1 MLLAIVYCMDD
12 GETDMRNQT
21 YKLRWKVSKERR
33 DKRVGVTQARSRI
46 KYLKSLMEGA
56 RFKDE

>member
-1 MLLAIVYCMDD
+1 
-12 GETDMRNQT
+12 MRNQT